1 MPKIVTIQPRKLS
14 PGELSLN
21 KRLAAYEA
29 ARAAKQRPGNKGR
42 HNGITIIRPSRG
54 AYGELI
60 TSWSPENDV

>member
-1 MPKIVTIQPRKLS
+1 MNKITIQPRPLS

-29 ARAAKQRPGNKGR
+29 VRAAKQRPSHRGR
-42 HNGITIIRPSRG
+42 HNGITIFRPSRG
-54 AYGELI
+54 AYGELV

>member
-1 MPKIVTIQPRKLS
+1 MPKVYKRKLS
-14 PGELSLN
+14 YGELQLQ

-29 ARAAKQRPGNKGR
+29 ARAAKQRPAHKGR